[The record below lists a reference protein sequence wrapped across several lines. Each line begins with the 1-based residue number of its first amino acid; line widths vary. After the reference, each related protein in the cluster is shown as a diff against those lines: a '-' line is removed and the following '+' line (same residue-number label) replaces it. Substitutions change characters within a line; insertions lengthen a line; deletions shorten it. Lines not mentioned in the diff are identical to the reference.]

1 MSGKLV
7 YPFKHHTK
15 MQETFFKDMCTW
27 ESGKSKVEDFYM
39 WYRRGLLNFTDYTCL
54 LFNHL
59 YEHVMPSA
67 VLRLKKLR
75 RADETTLYF
84 LPCYNFRLLLD
95 FVVNAKKTGWYEWN
109 LSFTAWEK
117 IIMYFRMIAMES
129 YEDCYNKELSNK
141 KFYEIWDIWRCD
153 YLPIFDYALSG
164 SQAELYRAAEGVLVS
179 RLMEK
184 LSAKDN
190 EKTRS
195 FFNRYVTTFFSRDF
209 PEVCR
214 KMHPYYAEVDEIAR
228 DIFFITGDSF
238 FAEDRS

>member
-1 MSGKLV
+1 MPERMV

-15 MQETFFKDMCTW
+15 MQKAFFKDMCTCK
-27 ESGKSKVEDFYM
+27 SGKSPVDDLYM

-54 LFNHL
+54 LVNHL
-59 YEHVMPSA
+59 YEHVPLSA
-67 VLRLKKLR
+67 EKLW

-95 FVVNAKKTGWYEWN
+95 FVSNTEKTGYEYIR
-109 LSFTAWEK
+109 SFTAWEK

-153 YLPIFDYALSG
+153 YMTIVDLPG
-164 SQAELYRAAEGVLVS
+164 SPAELYRAAEGVLVS

-214 KMHPYYAEVDEIAR
+214 KIHPYYAELDEMVR
-228 DIFFITGDSF
+228 YIFFITGDSF
-238 FAEDRS
+238 FAEENS